1 MAASH
6 FHSKNPRPAQ
16 AKVLAA
22 YGGRPTNRGL
32 APAINLDRN
41 NMQFKFP
48 ELLMSRLGRTATGRA
63 WAMTALHP
71 CGKGELISPLLGD
84 LVGMPDTMTGAV
96 VNPCYPG
103 ETYINF
109 DTTLF
114 AEGTLPTE
122 LAGTWGI
129 DIVVPPIPEI
139 DYMYRVLYDAGNLRS
154 RWRVVRLPN
163 MDLPPLNYDP
173 AGGTAYNQYTTSTR
187 GTTFASLG
195 YGKARAIGVGHT
207 FELDASA
214 TNNQG
219 RVVAAQIEGQW
230 TFDDF
235 TTTDIA
241 VSTGSFV
248 TDVGPPVVTGVAVTT
263 ANALTTAATTK
274 LAILSVP
281 TDPQTLIAAC
291 PSSYQADAKFG
302 AYSVTKFASPLLGY
316 QFKNTGGDYSVPV
329 AGSGADVAIG
339 APATGFGIVTDGY
352 NISSPNINNLEAFTP
367 GSGYTT
373 DAVYSTI
380 GDGQDGNTIHP
391 WVSQPSDMMTNVVMF
406 RNLALGTANAI
417 SSNSVVHVKSRNY
430 FECVPNAQNPAT
442 TPFTHSPAQYD
453 YAALDAV
460 ITVGKQLSDAYPAS
474 ANDLGEMIGTIWDG
488 VKEIAEP
495 IAKTIGGWGIPVV
508 SNIAKEI
515 GSSIHSNADAL
526 NARMQQLRH
535 LSNNTHVRSL
545 LGSR

>member
-1 MAASH
+1 
-6 FHSKNPRPAQ
+6 
-16 AKVLAA
+16 
-22 YGGRPTNRGL
+22 
-32 APAINLDRN
+32 
-41 NMQFKFP
+41 
-48 ELLMSRLGRTATGRA
+48 
-63 WAMTALHP
+63 MTALHP

-109 DTTLF
+109 DSTLF
-114 AEGTLPTE
+114 AEGALPTE
-122 LAGTWGI
+122 LSGTWGI
-129 DIVVPPIPEI
+129 DVVVPPIPEI
-139 DYMYRVLYDAGNLRS
+139 DYMYRVIYDTTNVKS

-163 MDLPPLNYDP
+163 MGLPEFDDP
-173 AGGTAYNQYTTSTR
+173 TPTPPNQYLTTTR
-187 GTTFASLG
+187 GITFASLG

-230 TFDDF
+230 TFQDF
-235 TTTDIA
+235 SVPQTTVTSAD
-241 VSTGSFV
+241 FV
-248 TDVGPPVVTGVAVTT
+248 TDIGPPQTKAPAVTNVDSISSG
-263 ANALTTAATTK
+263 AVTK
-274 LAILSVP
+274 LMVLNVP

-302 AYSVTKFASPLLGY
+302 AYAVTKFASPLLGY
-316 QFKNTGGDYSVPV
+316 QFKNTGNDFSYKVNEE
-329 AGSGADVAIG
+329 DVLDVSTN
-339 APATGFGIVTDGY
+339 APATAFGIVTGGY
-352 NISSPNINNLEAFTP
+352 NSEIPIVANLEAFAQ
-367 GSGYTT
+367 GSAYTT
-373 DAVYSTI
+373 DARYAPIGPDST
-380 GDGQDGNTIHP
+380 DGNVIHP
-391 WVSQPSDMMTNVVMF
+391 WVSMPSDMMTNVVMF
-406 RNLALGTANAI
+406 RNLALGTASAI

-442 TPFTHSPAQYD
+442 SPFTHSPAQYD
-453 YAALDAV
+453 YQALDAV

-495 IAKTIGGWGIPVV
+495 IAKTIGGMGIPVI
-508 SNIAKEI
+508 SGISREI
-515 GSSIHSNADAL
+515 GNSIHSNADAL

-535 LSNNTHVRSL
+535 LSNNTHVRTL
-545 LGSR
+545 LGR

>member
-1 MAASH
+1 
-6 FHSKNPRPAQ
+6 
-16 AKVLAA
+16 
-22 YGGRPTNRGL
+22 
-32 APAINLDRN
+32 
-41 NMQFKFP
+41 
-48 ELLMSRLGRTATGRA
+48 
-63 WAMTALHP
+63 
-71 CGKGELISPLLGD
+71 
-84 LVGMPDTMTGAV
+84 MPDTMTGAV

-109 DTTLF
+109 DTTQF
-114 AEGTLPTE
+114 SEGTLPAD
-122 LAGTWGI
+122 LSGTWGI

-139 DYMYRVLYDAGNLRS
+139 DYLYRVIYDATNLKS
-154 RWRVVRLPN
+154 RWKVVRLPN
-163 MDLPPLNYDP
+163 MALPPLDFDP
-173 AGGTAYNQYTTSTR
+173 AGGSDFNQYATATR

-235 TTTDIA
+235 TTTDIGVTNA
-241 VSTGSFV
+241 MFV
-248 TDVGPPVVTGVAVTT
+248 TDIGPPQVKALALTT
-263 ANALTTAATTK
+263 ADALTTAATTK
-274 LAILSVP
+274 LAVLSVP

-302 AYSVTKFASPLLGY
+302 AYAVTKFASPLLGY
-316 QFKNTGGDYSVPV
+316 NFKTTGGDYSVAV
-329 AGSGADVAIG
+329 ASTDDSIAKN
-339 APATGFGIVTDGY
+339 APATAFGIVTDGY
-352 NISSPNINNLEAFTP
+352 NVSAPTINNLEAFTP

-373 DAVYSTI
+373 DSVFSTI
-380 GDGQDGNTIHP
+380 GDGQKGNTLHP
-391 WVSQPSDMMTNVVMF
+391 WISNPSDMMTNVVMF
-406 RNLALGTANAI
+406 RNLALGTASAI

-495 IAKTIGGWGIPVV
+495 IAKAVGGWGIPVV
-508 SNIAKEI
+508 SGIAREI
-515 GSSIHSNADAL
+515 GSSLHSNADAL

-535 LSNNTHVRSL
+535 LANNTHVRSL